1 MSRILIVED
10 EEAIAELEKDY
21 LELNDFE
28 VIIENSGDTGLA
40 TALPENMV
48 LLYRSMLSFQWY
60 FSNKNAYDIAYALA
74 LAANFSVYPCKVCIN
89 FPIIIHLFA

>member
-1 MSRILIVED
+1 MRAIFNSRS
-10 EEAIAELEKDY
+10 
-21 LELNDFE
+21 N
-28 VIIENSGDTGLA
+28 IINLDGSLFR
-40 TALPENMV
+40 NMV
-48 LLYRSMLSFQWY
+48 LLYRSMISFQWY